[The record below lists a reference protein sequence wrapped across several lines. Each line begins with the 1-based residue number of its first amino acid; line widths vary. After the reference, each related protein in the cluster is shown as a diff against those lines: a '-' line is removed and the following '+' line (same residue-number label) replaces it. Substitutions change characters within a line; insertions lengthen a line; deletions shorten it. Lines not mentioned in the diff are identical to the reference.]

1 MDNTITYKKIIII
14 ACVVSI
20 LLGVFMHFAFNLS
33 GNNTL
38 VGLITPVNESV
49 WEHLKLI
56 FVPLTL
62 FSIGFYFYSKKKFSN
77 MLLISFLSNVVGM
90 FTTVVLYYLG
100 LAIFNTNSMTFNI
113 ISYILSMIISYVIL
127 YLGIYNKDFIAET
140 IDSTAIGAC
149 ALTLFL
155 AVFILN
161 TYSPIKLDITKDPTT
176 NTYGMVKKT

>member
-20 LLGVFMHFAFNLS
+20 LFGVFMHFAFNLS
-33 GNNTL
+33 GNNML
-38 VGLITPVNESV
+38 VGLIAPVNESV

-77 MLLISFLSNVVGM
+77 MLLITFLASIVGM

-100 LAIFNTNSMTFNI
+100 LAILGQNSMVFNI
-113 ISYILSMIISYVIL
+113 VSYILSMIISYAIF
-127 YLGIYNKDFIAET
+127 YLGIYNKEFIAET

-149 ALTLFL
+149 ALTLLL

-161 TYSPIKLDITKDPTT
+161 TYSPIKLDITKDPST
-176 NTYGMVKKT
+176 NTYGMVKKA